1 MSQTNK
7 YDAPKVVLHHVENIL
22 EGLRESFF
30 FDDYHIGEEYA
41 TKKLIGLVTEKYV
54 ENPTLELDF
63 FWSEKEFSTIL
74 KTIVTG
80 SIMYELKE
88 QGVMDSYEDENTEE
102 VFFLTELGKQ
112 VKDIEAMQ
120 ENESITGKTN

>member
-7 YDAPKVVLHHVENIL
+7 YDSPKVVLHHVENIL

-30 FDDYHIGEEYA
+30 FDDYHISEEYA
-41 TKKLIGLVTEKYV
+41 TKKFIKLVTEKYV
-54 ENPTLELDF
+54 DNPSLELDF
-63 FWSEKEFSTIL
+63 FWSEEEFGTIL

-102 VFFLTELGKQ
+102 QFFLTEKGKELT
-112 VKDIEAMQ
+112 KNI
-120 ENESITGKTN
+120 K

>member
-41 TKKLIGLVTEKYV
+41 TKKLIKLVTEKYV

-80 SIMYELKE
+80 SIMYELNE

-102 VFFLTELGKQ
+102 QFFLTEKGKELT
-112 VKDIEAMQ
+112 KNI
-120 ENESITGKTN
+120 K

>member
-1 MSQTNK
+1 MSLKNK

-30 FDDYHIGEEYA
+30 FEDYDIGEEYA
-41 TKKLIGLVTEKYV
+41 TKSLIKIVTEKYV

-63 FWSEKEFSTIL
+63 FWSEEEFGTIL

-80 SIMYELKE
+80 SIMYQLKE
-88 QGVMDSYEDENTEE
+88 QGIMGSYEDDDTEE
-102 VFFLTELGKQ
+102 QFYLTEKGK
-112 VKDIEAMQ
+112 E
-120 ENESITGKTN
+120 ITKNLK